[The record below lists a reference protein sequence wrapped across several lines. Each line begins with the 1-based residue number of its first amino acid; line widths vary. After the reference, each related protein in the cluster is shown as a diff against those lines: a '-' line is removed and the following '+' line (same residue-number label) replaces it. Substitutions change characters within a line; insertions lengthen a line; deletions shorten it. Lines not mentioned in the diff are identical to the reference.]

1 MIIGATGTN
10 PGFSESPEDVSGQA
24 GWMFSDMLIA
34 LMVVFLATITF
45 IPQFSSG
52 SQSAVTKGGDQ
63 GSVQGGV
70 TGTYTYTE
78 HFAPVFIRAYKTNE
92 GKYVLPD
99 IVAFE
104 NQHSLPL
111 DSVIDS
117 AQFVGGYG
125 DSGDS
130 ASAINSAIAF
140 SQSLEKSNPKIL
152 EHAATI
158 LNSSQNLANNLV
170 TVRLTF
176 GATVS
181 TN

>member
-1 MIIGATGTN
+1 MTIGTTGGF
-10 PGFSESPEDVSGQA
+10 PGFSEAPEDVSGQA

-45 IPQFSSG
+45 IPQFTAG
-52 SQSAVTKGGDQ
+52 SNSAVTKGGDQ

-78 HFAPVFIRAYKTNE
+78 HFEPVFIRAYKTKEVN
-92 GKYVLPD
+92 YVLAD
-99 IVAFE
+99 INEFE
-104 NQHSLPL
+104 KQHSLPL

-125 DSGDS
+125 DFGDS
-130 ASAINSAIAF
+130 ASALKSAIAF
-140 SQSLEKSNPKIL
+140 SQGLETKAPQIL
-152 EHAATI
+152 EHASTI
-158 LNSSQNLANNLV
+158 LSSSRNLANNLV
-170 TVRLTF
+170 TVRFTF
-176 GATVS
+176 GATLS

>member
-1 MIIGATGTN
+1 MNIGTTSAT
-10 PGFSESPEDVSGQA
+10 PGFSDAPEDVSGQA

-45 IPQFSSG
+45 IPQFTASST
-52 SQSAVTKGGDQ
+52 SAVLKGGEQ
-63 GSVQGGV
+63 GSVQGGT

-78 HFAPVFIRAYKTNE
+78 HFEPVFIRAYKTTDA
-92 GKYVLPD
+92 KLVASD
-99 IVAFE
+99 IIAFE
-104 NQHSLPL
+104 KAHSLPL

-125 DSGDS
+125 DQGTS
-130 ASAINSAIAF
+130 ADALQSAIRF
-140 SQSLEKSNPKIL
+140 SQALEKEDPKIL
-152 EHAATI
+152 EHSSTI
-158 LNSSQNLANNLV
+158 LNSSRNLSNSLV
-170 TVRLTF
+170 TLKLTF

>member
-1 MIIGATGTN
+1 VIVGSAAGN
-10 PGFSESPEDVSGQA
+10 PGFSETPEDVSGQA

-45 IPQFSSG
+45 IPQFTASSN
-52 SQSAVTKGGDQ
+52 SAVTKGGNQ

-78 HFAPVFIRAYKTNE
+78 HFAPVFIRAYKANE
-92 GKYVLPD
+92 AKYVAGD
-99 IVAFE
+99 IAAFE
-104 NQHSLPL
+104 KQHSLPL

-130 ASAINSAIAF
+130 ASALSSAISF
-140 SQSLEKSNPKIL
+140 SQNMEKVSPKIL
-152 EHAATI
+152 EHASTI
-158 LNSSQNLANNLV
+158 LNSSRNLANNLV

-176 GATVS
+176 GATLS

>member
-1 MIIGATGTN
+1 MIVRATQEN
-10 PGFSESPEDVSGQA
+10 PSFSEMPEDVSGQA

-45 IPQFSSG
+45 IPQFNASSN
-52 SQSAVTKGGDQ
+52 SAVIKGGNK

-70 TGTYTYTE
+70 SGNYTYTE
-78 HFAPVFIRAYKTNE
+78 HFSPVFIRAYKTNE
-92 GKYVLPD
+92 AKYVGAD
-99 IVAFE
+99 ILAFE
-104 NQHSLPL
+104 KQHSLPL

-125 DSGDS
+125 DSGSS
-130 ASAINSAIAF
+130 ADALHSAIAF
-140 SQSLEKSNPKIL
+140 SQSLEMISPKIL
-152 EHAATI
+152 EHASSI
-158 LNSSQNLANNLV
+158 LNSSRNLANNLV
-170 TVRLTF
+170 TVRFTF